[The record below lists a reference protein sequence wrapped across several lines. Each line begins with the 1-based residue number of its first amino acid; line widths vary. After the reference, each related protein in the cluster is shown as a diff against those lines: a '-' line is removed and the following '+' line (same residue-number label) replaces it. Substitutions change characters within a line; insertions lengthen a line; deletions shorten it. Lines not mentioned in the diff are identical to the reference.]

1 MSKLREQGHGLDQK
15 QQDKIS
21 KDVTF
26 RVDQFVEE
34 IGNLWTSVDTQQQ
47 QEITKHKFYKFL
59 SENKI
64 LQNAD
69 QAKTEEMLR
78 NVMVT
83 WGPG

>member
-1 MSKLREQGHGLDQK
+1 MSKLREQGQGLDQK

-21 KDVTF
+21 KDATF
-26 RVDQFVEE
+26 RVDQFVDE
-34 IGNLWTSVDTQQQ
+34 IGNLWDSVDTQQEQ
-47 QEITKHKFYKFL
+47 SITKHKFYKFL

-64 LQNAD
+64 FQNAD
-69 QAKTEEMLR
+69 QAKAEELLR